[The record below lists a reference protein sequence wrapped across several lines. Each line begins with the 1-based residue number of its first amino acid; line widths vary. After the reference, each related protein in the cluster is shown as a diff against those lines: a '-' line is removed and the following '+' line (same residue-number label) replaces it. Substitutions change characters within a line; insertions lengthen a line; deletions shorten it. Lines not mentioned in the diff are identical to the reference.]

1 VRARLPESKI
11 AAQHCDACVAK
22 GLGESDE
29 QGRVGVR
36 AGSVRQDEAVAG
48 GFGGTMQVAMDRGF
62 RDFGGAAHTA
72 QTKPCV
78 TISPGMTWCF
88 VANKAG

>member
-29 QGRVGVR
+29 QRRVGVR
-36 AGSVRQDEAVAG
+36 AGSVRQDQAVAAGVG
-48 GFGGTMQVAMDRGF
+48 GAMQVALNGSF
-62 RDFGGAAHTA
+62 RDFGGAAHSP
-72 QTKPCV
+72 QIKPCV